1 MECFSCIDICNDR
14 EGEMIV
20 SIMICFDWK
29 KHRLIDWEFQDGI
42 HSQGRIFLDAQGLS
56 SN

>member
-1 MECFSCIDICNDR
+1 MECFSCIDISNDR
-14 EGEMIV
+14 EGF
-20 SIMICFDWK
+20 ICFHWK